1 MHEPL
6 EGAVMATQAEMRAE
20 ELVYEVAQ
28 ELGLTEAEV
37 LRLDALGVAAG
48 ALRRLR
54 IELRKQAGRSLTVHD
69 YRLPDSPSA
78 SVVDLERSREDSVE
92 A

>member
-1 MHEPL
+1 
-6 EGAVMATQAEMRAE
+6 MATQAEMRAE

-28 ELGLTEAEV
+28 ELGLTESEV
-37 LRLDALGVAAG
+37 LRLDARAVADG

-54 IELRKQAGRSLTVHD
+54 IELKKHAGRPLTVRD
-69 YRLPDSPSA
+69 YRPPVRRPA
-78 SVVDLERSREDSVE
+78 MIVDLLAFLEDPVE

>member
-1 MHEPL
+1 
-6 EGAVMATQAEMRAE
+6 MATQAEIRAE

-37 LRLDALGVAAG
+37 LRLDALGVADG

-54 IELRKQAGRSLTVHD
+54 IELKKQAGRSLTVHD
-69 YRLPDSPSA
+69 YRLPDSRS
-78 SVVDLERSREDSVE
+78 SNVVDLERYLEDSVE
-92 A
+92 G